1 MDGQLTLNGLPQRI
15 DAAES
20 GLGLAYVPEDVVEEA
35 LAAGRLV
42 QVLEDWTP
50 TFPGYHLYYPSRR
63 QHTAAFALLVD
74 ALRH

>member
-1 MDGQLTLNGLPQRI
+1 MPLNLVSAP
-15 DAAES
+15 
-20 GLGLAYVPEDVVEEA
+20 AYVPDDCVEEA
-35 LAAGRLV
+35 LVAGRLV
-42 QVLEDWTP
+42 RVLDARTP